1 MSHVVAI
8 YAGNSPELDQADNM
22 ILQTPG
28 NGSGPPHSF
37 DVNNSPEHDSAIPPG
52 IV

>member
-1 MSHVVAI
+1 MSHVVAV
-8 YAGNSPELDQADNM
+8 YAGNSPEHDQADNM
-22 ILQTPG
+22 ILPTPG

-37 DVNNSPEHDSAIPPG
+37 NVNYSPELDSAIQPG